1 MGLPDQEPAGV
12 SNFFDSDAVTSYE
25 LDDSLLEEASKVV
38 AENHEAIPEFWREK
52 YSRESVKSWDVF
64 YKRNGSRFFKD
75 RQWTGK
81 EFAELSGHSAA
92 EPCCAGD
99 SSAASS
105 AAESGGPLP
114 EATAQKPPEECEQF
128 FTRGLGE
135 DFEPQGP
142 PPPHA
147 EPPTRPAQLPAA
159 QGRATQ
165 LLVDCGSGVGNAL
178 LPMLKRNPNLRG
190 IAFDCSE
197 RAILL
202 LQERFTSEVEAGEG
216 GLQSSQLVRA
226 VPFDITAG
234 DVPAS
239 VCDEGTADFALLLFV
254 LSAVAPQFHAAVAQR
269 VAKLLRPGGLLFFR
283 DYGRYDMAQLR
294 FANSGKCK
302 MEENFYVR
310 YDGTF
315 AYYFTSEE
323 VEQLFGLA
331 SSAGLEAVENR
342 YCLRQFSNRKTLVR
356 MRRVWVQAKYR
367 KPRPPGTE

>member
-202 LQERFTSEVEAGEG
+202 LQVYDWCRVQVCSFLVKAVGRLPAFVGATLRLSGAAPLVWRRLPLFPLLRNALRRKWRPGREGFSLPSWCEPCPSTSLRYALPLRRATG
-216 GLQSSQLVRA
+216 GAHRW
-226 VPFDITAG
+226 
-234 DVPAS
+234 
-239 VCDEGTADFALLLFV
+239 
-254 LSAVAPQFHAAVAQR
+254 VAP
-269 VAKLLRPGGLLFFR
+269 
-283 DYGRYDMAQLR
+283 
-294 FANSGKCK
+294 
-302 MEENFYVR
+302 
-310 YDGTF
+310 
-315 AYYFTSEE
+315 AYNVGAF
-323 VEQLFGLA
+323 
-331 SSAGLEAVENR
+331 
-342 YCLRQFSNRKTLVR
+342 
-356 MRRVWVQAKYR
+356 
-367 KPRPPGTE
+367 